1 MVFRDWGDCW
11 MVGGGDAPG
20 VGHIQACLE
29 GGQSSSGSAIAFVS
43 VVATQQPVGS
53 DRLILVSIAGC
64 VGNESV
70 IQLK

>member
-1 MVFRDWGDCW
+1 

-20 VGHIQACLE
+20 VGHIQASPE
-29 GGQSSSGSAIAFVS
+29 GRQSSSVPAIAFVS

-53 DRLILVSIAGC
+53 DRLILVSIAAC
-64 VGNESV
+64 MGNESV